1 MKELL
6 DYLRARLG
14 PDVDY
19 ETPPTRL
26 SGGFDTTTMGFTL
39 SGAPPEYGGG
49 LILRVMPRPDTA
61 VRVRREAATHAA
73 LIGAGFPAPRILVAE
88 TDPAVLGKP
97 FLIMQRL
104 AGDTLWASA
113 VGPNGRLGRIAG
125 MSRTRFAEHF
135 RARIGR
141 TPIDYLTVWRMTV
154 ARQLLARGKPV
165 KSVALQVGYQSA
177 AAFSRVFSRVT
188 GQAPRNSNDASLK
201 GLNPIS
207 PSRRPHE

>member
-97 FLIMQRL
+97 FLITGSPGGSRII
-104 AGDTLWASA
+104 TA
-113 VGPNGRLGRIAG
+113 VLQIIVNAIDFH
-125 MSRTRFAEHF
+125 M
-135 RARIGR
+135 
-141 TPIDYLTVWRMTV
+141 PIDQAV
-154 ARQLLARGKPV
+154 
-165 KSVALQVGYQSA
+165 S
-177 AAFSRVFSRVT
+177 
-188 GQAPRNSNDASLK
+188 APRLHHQWQPDEVYVEPGFAPEVLEALAKRGHNVVPTPSYSSTNSIEITPDGYIGAADRRSRGSLAA
-201 GLNPIS
+201 GY
-207 PSRRPHE
+207 